1 MRICP
6 AAAPQPTLHLLPL
19 EKRWQF
25 KQKRV
30 LLTPSSAQPQDPAQN
45 PLATLLVIVMA
56 HIVAMPSP
64 PTTPLNALAFS
75 PARLLAVA
83 QRRRSSCLTGG
94 RRCSNVLRSG
104 PGCPSSRCCCPSSR
118 CFMTPATPI
127 MNVSLRRTLQ
137 AADKHTPVL
146 GICRKLILPFL
157 EVFESAANR
166 QFTPIVSTVEFT
178 RLKRTLRRRDVLL
191 LALPYCSKCA

>member
-1 MRICP
+1 MGG
-6 AAAPQPTLHLLPL
+6 Q
-19 EKRWQF
+19 
-25 KQKRV
+25 
-30 LLTPSSAQPQDPAQN
+30 QDSRHHA
-45 PLATLLVIVMA
+45 LATLLVIVMVQT
-56 HIVAMPSP
+56 IAMPSP
-64 PTTPLNALAFS
+64 PTAPPNALAFY

-157 EVFESAANR
+157 EVFESATNR

>member
-1 MRICP
+1 
-6 AAAPQPTLHLLPL
+6 
-19 EKRWQF
+19 
-25 KQKRV
+25 
-30 LLTPSSAQPQDPAQN
+30 
-45 PLATLLVIVMA
+45 MA
-56 HIVAMPSP
+56 HA
-64 PTTPLNALAFS
+64 
-75 PARLLAVA
+75 
-83 QRRRSSCLTGG
+83 
-94 RRCSNVLRSG
+94 
-104 PGCPSSRCCCPSSR
+104 
-118 CFMTPATPI
+118 I

-157 EVFESAANR
+157 EVFESATNR